1 MVPIEDLQKIYW
13 LEKLTDE
20 MLQKIS
26 PHARPHHFNSKDV
39 VFEENE
45 AADYFYMLKKGK
57 VLLEVELTREVII
70 SLGAVKTGFSFGWSA
85 LLPESHYTSHARCV
99 EPCEVYSI
107 PGQTFL
113 DIIEKDHAMGYIVM
127 QGLVRILENRLKRRT
142 GQFLKVI
149 RQHPD
154 IIKILQA

>member
-13 LEKLTDE
+13 LEKLTAE
-20 MLQKIS
+20 MLQRLS
-26 PHARPHHFNSKDV
+26 PHVRPHHYKGKDV
-39 VFEENE
+39 IFEENE
-45 AADYFYMLKKGK
+45 KADYFYMLKKGK
-57 VLLEVELTREVII
+57 VLLEVELTKEVII

-85 LLPESHYTSHARCV
+85 LLPDSRYTSHARCV

-107 PGQTFL
+107 LGETL
-113 DIIEKDHAMGYIVM
+113 LAIIEKDHTMGYIVM

-142 GQFLKVI
+142 GQFLKVM